1 MGRHEPE
8 GDRGY
13 RVLVVD
19 DQTSIRDLLEHRLET
34 EGFDVETVPDGQA
47 ALEKLSGADGQFDA
61 VVLDVSMPNMDGFET
76 LRRIQRLDRPPLVV
90 MVSGRTSEREQIRAF
105 ELGVVDYVT
114 KPFKPRVLVAR
125 LRSHLDRERT
135 WRLPE
140 TDDRPRKG
148 DGTPGEAEPENAE
161 NDEETTDWPEGWV
174 SRPGGE

>member
-1 MGRHEPE
+1 MGRHEQ
-8 GDRGY
+8 GDGGY

-34 EGFDVETVPDGQA
+34 EGFDVEAVSDGRG
-47 ALEKLSGADGQFDA
+47 ALEVLAGEERRFDA

-76 LRRIQRLDRPPLVV
+76 LRRIQRLERPPLVV
-90 MVSGRTSEREQIRAF
+90 MASGRTSEREQIRAF

-125 LRSHLDRERT
+125 LRSHLDRER
-135 WRLPE
+135 RRRQPE
-140 TDDRPRKG
+140 TEEQPRK
-148 DGTPGEAEPENAE
+148 DDSPPGEAEPENA
-161 NDEETTDWPEGWV
+161 DSGDDTTDWPNGWV